1 MPSQP
6 KHLLFAALFCV
17 IPNAL
22 SQNAVEREQSEVTI
36 IQERLFD
43 KKREIGINFGY
54 LPDDNFYESFP
65 ISVNFIHH
73 FNERYAWEV
82 IRASYMLNNERDIKL
97 DLEENFGV
105 TPSTFDELTSH
116 IETSFMIKPSYG
128 KDSLWNKRILNHEGF
143 ITFGAGVATF
153 EKKLSYGDPQ
163 QESALTASIGI
174 GRKYFVSK
182 KFNVSLELKNIMMF
196 KESNVENYVFLGVGL
211 NYRFDLFG
219 SMKKDQTE
227 DNSIYKYLE

>member
-6 KHLLFAALFCV
+6 KYLLFAALLSV
-17 IPNAL
+17 APNVL
-22 SQNAVEREQSEVTI
+22 SQDISTREEPEVTI

-43 KKREIGINFGY
+43 KKREIGVNLGY

-82 IRASYMLNNERDIKL
+82 IRASYMLNSERDIKQ

-116 IETSFMIKPSYG
+116 IETSFIVKPTYG
-128 KDSLWNKRILNHEGF
+128 KDSLWNKHILNHEGF
-143 ITFGAGVATF
+143 VTFGAGVATF
-153 EKKLSYGDPQ
+153 EKKLSYGDPE

-174 GRKYFVSK
+174 GRKYFVGK
-182 KFNVSLELKNIMMF
+182 NFNVSLELKNIVMF
-196 KESNVENYVFLGVGL
+196 KESNIENYIFLGIGL
-211 NYRFDLFG
+211 NFRFDLFG
-219 SMKKDQTE
+219 SMKKNETE